1 MPSDAAGL
9 SARSIVPEKGGGPE
23 VLRVV
28 QRMVGPPGPGQVLI
42 RVAYAGINRHDCGQR
57 QRGVPSPGATD
68 TLGLEV
74 EGEIIAVGSGVRG
87 ERVGERVCALVNGG
101 GYAEYCIAEDG
112 LALTY
117 PPGLSAAEAAALP
130 EALFTCWLD
139 VVRLGELKPNDWL
152 LVHGGTSGVG
162 SITIQVARLLGARVV
177 ATAGTQEKCD
187 VCLRL
192 GAEAA
197 IDYRTESFPARVL
210 EITGGH
216 GADVILDMVGG
227 RYAEAN
233 LAALAMDGRI
243 VHLSSGADPVWS
255 APLRLVMEKRARV
268 TGSLLRPTDVPFKIG
283 LMRELTA
290 KVWPELG
297 RSVRPVIDR
306 IYPLQKAEDAHRRM
320 ESGAHIGKLLLEVGS
335 DMREAQAERST

>member
-1 MPSDAAGL
+1 MPTDAAGL

-23 VLRVV
+23 VLRLV
-28 QRMVGPPGPGQVLI
+28 QRAVGPPGPGQVLI
-42 RVAYAGINRHDCGQR
+42 RVSYAGINRHDCGQR
-57 QRGVPSPGATD
+57 QRGASPGGATD

-74 EGEIIAVGSGVRG
+74 EGEIIAVGAAVGS

-101 GYAEYCIAEDG
+101 GYAEYCVADDG

-117 PPGLSAAEAAALP
+117 PPSLSAAEAAALP

-139 VVRLGELKPNDWL
+139 VVRLGELKSGDWL

-162 SITIQVARLLGARVV
+162 SITIQVARFLGARVV
-177 ATAGTQEKCD
+177 ATSGTQEKCD

-197 IDYRTESFPARVL
+197 INYRTEDFPARVR

-233 LAALAMDGRI
+233 LVALAMDGRI
-243 VHLSSGADPVWS
+243 VHLSSGAEPTWS
-255 APLRLVMEKRARV
+255 APLRLIMEKRARV
-268 TGSLLRPTDVPFKIG
+268 TGSLLRPTDLSFKLG
-283 LMRELTA
+283 LMRELKA
-290 KVWPELG
+290 QVWPELG
-297 RSVRPVIDR
+297 HRVRPVIDR
-306 IYPLQKAEDAHRRM
+306 IIPLHEAGEAHRRM
-320 ESGAHIGKLLLEVGS
+320 ESGLHIGKLLLDVNGGT
-335 DMREAQAERST
+335 QQ